1 MQLRDA
7 MGNVVDL
14 TTGGVVG
21 RDEGVP
27 QTVDPRSAARPDL
40 PVSGAV
46 DRVTGLVN
54 QASWGF
60 NSALFAL
67 PDAVTRGFGKAMGL
81 DDKEVVTLS
90 KIFNRGETAP
100 RDATERYA
108 RALFEGT
115 GATMPFT
122 GIFAWAARAQPMVKA
137 ATPTAGVLKGTA
149 DDIIKFVQRNPRQ
162 AAAVDIAFSAG
173 YEGLR
178 QAVEEN
184 VDDSNENKALFKE
197 LLPAAAFIGAPLALS
212 LSPTYAAAKFGS
224 DKLKA
229 ATSGLGEVER
239 EAIEGLPRMM
249 QLPGIRIMPRL
260 LVKNAERKLEQVFG
274 PIAESKE
281 AQAALRQLEESLL
294 DPRIAEAGFLF
305 DVAEKTLYKPLL
317 AEKTALLEQLGPK
330 ELASVKQRINEN
342 QAKLDQ
348 LFQSFSPQARVA
360 VEDAFRAAQAD
371 RQQFFDGLLTQQR
384 ALTDA
389 EKLRLSETF
398 GPANPDM
405 INDELRGMLYSGM
418 EMDAQMRQNVLSRMG
433 LRQAISPEGLPMPT
447 REEGKSLFPSTSME
461 DAALKLI
468 EKYRIERPT
477 LRSAVPEPI
486 RLLENFIASQQAA
499 RAKIE
504 NRMLGQLTD
513 EAIASQMADLG
524 KSLPD
529 DLAKAVRTAALAA
542 VRGDKTKGKGRA
554 VGLGDIAATT
564 AADGTLAI
572 PTGIPGRKVFINP
585 AKIREDASMIAK
597 AETEI
602 DINLPEGLDYLES
615 AMRFRNESLMKYNNA
630 LKRGRSR
637 LTDAQRYLDTGDAV
651 FKDMEQLVLG
661 HVPRIKNEYT
671 GLRTVLD
678 DYRTVYED
686 TLPLLTLGKGP
697 RAGGEKFLVPNE
709 QVLQKAFQSA
719 DGVRSLSAMLGNDP
733 RGVEL
738 LEKGTLDW
746 LRNKNVFNKD
756 GLVDPVKIRSV
767 LDKNA
772 NVVQALPQSVR
783 ARLQNEVDAADLFVQ
798 RTGELDSRAAQ
809 AADTELDRMLAQATR
824 PDADPAQSLERA
836 LRDPAAM
843 RKLVQTFGKDP
854 EMLGALRRSVYEV
867 ATSGAQGGG
876 ALETFLRNNERSL
889 KVLFDGTKHLE
900 DLTKLADL
908 QRRVNAFAGVTGQI
922 PAFQSLDENLKNLFG
937 SGIQYMTTTMREAAV
952 GRIRPETGALA
963 LFVRLSAGT
972 ETKLYNRIFT
982 KALEDPAFAAKIT
995 SISTPAQAREAAKAL
1010 ESIGIYVPKVLNVG
1024 RTAQLELVDELKS
1037 DEGVPTEA
1045 PAPRPQS
1052 NIARQMLKDLPPAP
1066 PVRGVP
1072 QVPQAPQAAPAP
1084 QGLQS
1089 PFATTPQRAPA
1100 RAPVQLMY
1108 PQMFPNDPISAV
1120 LLQRQQQA
1128 QPQPQR

>member
-14 TTGGVVG
+14 TTGQVVG
-21 RDEGVP
+21 RDESVP
-27 QTVDPRSAARPDL
+27 QNVDPRSAARPDM
-40 PVSGAV
+40 PV
-46 DRVTGLVN
+46 DNRVTGLVN
-54 QASWGF
+54 QLSWGF

-67 PDAVTRGFGKAMGL
+67 PDMATKGFGKAMGL
-81 DDKEVVTLS
+81 DDSEVTTLT

-100 RDATERYA
+100 RDAAERYA
-108 RALFEGT
+108 RALGEGG

-122 GIFAWAARAQPMVKA
+122 GIFAWAAKTRPMVQA
-137 ATPTAGVLKGTA
+137 ATPSAGVLKGVA
-149 DDIIKFVQRNPRQ
+149 DDIIKFVQKNPRQ
-162 AAAVDIAFSAG
+162 AAALDVAFGAG

-184 VDDSNENKALFKE
+184 VDDANPNKQIYKE
-197 LLPAAAFIGAPLALS
+197 LLPAAAFVGAPLALS
-212 LSPTYAAAKFGS
+212 LSPTLMAG
-224 DKLKA
+224 KA
-229 ATSGLGEVER
+229 VNNKIKSATSGLGEVER
-239 EAIEGLPRMM
+239 EAIAGLPRLM
-249 QLPGIRIMPRL
+249 QLPGISIMPRL

-330 ELASVKQRINEN
+330 ELTSVKQRINEN

-371 RQQFFDGLLTQQR
+371 RQQFFDGLLNQQR

-389 EKLRLSETF
+389 EKLRLQETF

-418 EMDAQMRQNVLSRMG
+418 EMDAQMRQNILSRMG
-433 LRQAISPEGLPMPT
+433 LRQAVSPEGLPMPT
-447 REEGKSLFPSTSME
+447 REEGKSLFPATSME
-461 DAALKLI
+461 DAALKVI

-486 RLLENFIASQQAA
+486 RLLEGFIASQQAA
-499 RAKIE
+499 RNKIE
-504 NRMLGQLTD
+504 SRMLGQLTD
-513 EAIASQMADLG
+513 EAIAQQMLDLG

-542 VRGDKTKGKGRA
+542 VRGDKVKGKGRS

-564 AADGTLAI
+564 AGDGTLAI

-585 AKIREDASMIAK
+585 AKIREDAALIAK
-597 AETEI
+597 SETEI
-602 DINLPEGLDYLES
+602 DINLPEGLDYLEA

-637 LTDAQRYLDTGDAV
+637 LTDAQRYLDTGEAV

-661 HVPRIKNEYT
+661 HVPRIRSEYN
-671 GLRTVLD
+671 GLKTVLD
-678 DYRTVYED
+678 DYRMVYED
-686 TLPLLTLGKGP
+686 TLPLVTLGRGP

-709 QVLQKAFQSA
+709 QVLERAFQSA
-719 DGVRSLSAMLGNDP
+719 DNVRSLTAMLGNDP
-733 RGVEL
+733 RGMEL

-756 GLVDPVKIRSV
+756 GLVDPTKIRSV

-772 NVVQALPQSVR
+772 NIVQALPDSVR

-798 RTGELDSRAAQ
+798 RTGELDVRRAQ
-809 AADTELDRMLAQATR
+809 AADAELDKMLSQATR
-824 PDADPAQSLERA
+824 ADADPAQSLERS

-854 EMLGALRRSVYEV
+854 EMLQALRRSVYEV
-867 ATSGAQGGG
+867 ATGGAQGGG
-876 ALETFLRNNERSL
+876 SLETFLRNNERSL
-889 KVLFDGTKHLE
+889 KVLFDGTNHYD
-900 DLTKLADL
+900 DLLKLADI

-982 KALEDPAFAAKIT
+982 KALEDPEFASRIT
-995 SISTPAQAREAAKAL
+995 SISTPKEAAQAAKAL
-1010 ESIGIYVPKVLNVG
+1010 ESVGIYVPKALAAG
-1024 RTAQLELVDELKS
+1024 RTAQLEFVDAIKDQEP
-1037 DEGVPTEA
+1037 VPVEE
-1045 PAPRPQS
+1045 PQQPQS
-1052 NIARQMLKDLPPAP
+1052 NIARQMLKALPPAP

-1072 QVPQAPQAAPAP
+1072 QAP
-1084 QGLQS
+1084 GVQS
-1089 PFATTPQRAPA
+1089 PFPTTPPAQPQRTP
-1100 RAPVQLMY
+1100 PQLMF

-1120 LLQRQQQA
+1120 LMQRQQQ
-1128 QPQPQR
+1128 QQQPQR

>member
-7 MGNVVDL
+7 MGNTVDL
-14 TTGGVVG
+14 TTGEVVG
-21 RDEGVP
+21 RDESVP
-27 QTVDPRSAARPDL
+27 QNVDPRTAGRPDL
-40 PVSGAV
+40 PVDNRAM
-46 DRVTGLVN
+46 GLVN
-54 QASWGF
+54 QLSWGF

-67 PDAVTRGFGKAMGL
+67 PDLATKGIGKAMGL
-81 DDKEVVTLS
+81 QDEEITTLT
-90 KIFNRGETAP
+90 KIFNRGEIAP
-100 RDATERYA
+100 RDRTERYA
-108 RALFEGT
+108 RALSEGI

-122 GIFAWAARAQPMVKA
+122 GILAWAAKTRPMVQA
-137 ATPTAGVLKGTA
+137 ATPSAGVLKGAA

-162 AAAVDIAFSAG
+162 AAALDVAFGAG

-178 QAVEEN
+178 QAVEEG
-184 VDDSNENKALFKE
+184 VDPDNPNKELYKE
-197 LLPAAAFIGAPLALS
+197 LLPAAAFLGAPLALS
-212 LSPTYAAAKFGS
+212 LSPTLGAARFGANKIKS
-224 DKLKA
+224 
-229 ATSGLGEVER
+229 ATAGLGEVEQ
-239 EAIEGLPRMM
+239 EAISSLPRLM

-281 AQAALRQLEESLL
+281 AQAALRQLEEAML

-305 DVAEKTLYKPLL
+305 DVAERTLYRPLL

-348 LFQSFSPQARVA
+348 LFQSFAPQARGA
-360 VEDAFRAAQAD
+360 VEDAFRAAQAE
-371 RQQFFDGLLTQQR
+371 RQQFFDGILSQQR

-405 INDELRGMLYSGM
+405 INDELRGMLYAGM
-418 EMDAQMRQNVLSRMG
+418 EMDAQMRQNILSRMG

-447 REEGKSLFPSTSME
+447 REEGKSLFPATSME
-461 DAALKLI
+461 DAALQII

-499 RAKIE
+499 RNKIE
-504 NRMLGQLTD
+504 SRMLGQLTD

-524 KSLPD
+524 KTLPD

-542 VRGDKTKGKGRA
+542 VRGDKVKGKGRS

-585 AKIREDASMIAK
+585 NKIREDAALIAK
-597 AETEI
+597 SETEI

-637 LTDAQRYLDTGDAV
+637 VTDAQRYLDTGEAV

-661 HVPRIKNEYT
+661 HVPRIRSEYN

-678 DYRTVYED
+678 DYRVVYED
-686 TLPLLTLGKGP
+686 TLPLLTLARGP
-697 RAGGEKFLVPNE
+697 RAGAEKFLVPNE
-709 QVLQKAFQSA
+709 QVLEKAFQSA
-719 DGVRSLSAMLGNDP
+719 DGVRSMAAMIGNDP
-733 RGVEL
+733 RGLEL
-738 LEKGTLDW
+738 LERGTLDW
-746 LRNKNVFNKD
+746 LRRKNVFNKD
-756 GLVDPVKIRSV
+756 GLVDPVKIRNV
-767 LDKNA
+767 MDRNA
-772 NVVQALPQSVR
+772 NIVQALPEPVR
-783 ARLQNEVDAADLFVQ
+783 ARLQNEVDAADLFVT
-798 RTGELDSRAAQ
+798 RVGELDARRVQ
-809 AADTELDRMLAQATR
+809 AADAELDRILAQATR

-854 EMLGALRRSVYEV
+854 EMIGALRRSVYEV
-867 ATSGAQGGG
+867 ATGGAQGGG
-876 ALETFLRNNERSL
+876 SLDNFLRSNERSL
-889 KVLFDGTKHLE
+889 KVLFDGTNHLN
-900 DLTKLADL
+900 DLKNLADL
-908 QRRVNAFAGVTGQI
+908 QNRVNAFAGVTGQI
-922 PAFQSLDENLKNLFG
+922 PAFQSLDENLKSLFG
-937 SGIQYMTTTMREAAV
+937 SGVQYMTTTMREAAV
-952 GRIRPETGALA
+952 GRIRPETGAIA

-972 ETKLYNRIFT
+972 ENKLYNRIFT
-982 KALEDPAFAAKIT
+982 KALEDPVFASKIT
-995 SISTPAQAREAAKAL
+995 KVGTPEQAREAAKAL
-1010 ESIGIYVPKVLNVG
+1010 ESIGIYVPKILNAG
-1024 RTAQLELVDELKS
+1024 RTAQLEFIDAIKDQEP
-1037 DEGVPTEA
+1037 VPVE
-1045 PAPRPQS
+1045 RPQQPQTGV
-1052 NIARQMLKDLPPAP
+1052 ARQMLKTLPPAP
-1066 PVRGVP
+1066 PARGVP
-1072 QVPQAPQAAPAP
+1072 MTPQAPQAP
-1084 QGLQS
+1084 QGAQAPGIQS
-1089 PFATTPQRAPA
+1089 PFATSPQASTA
-1100 RAPVQLMY
+1100 RPQVPLMY

-1120 LLQRQQQA
+1120 LQQRQQQL
-1128 QPQPQR
+1128 QQPQR